1 MSLRKK
7 TIISKDNYIPFA
19 IKTYGGFHSLF
30 DSFFIS
36 CIQATIA
43 HHQQYSLVPMVLI
56 SNFQQRVPIAFQH
69 VQSIMILQCVAAL
82 EMHSSSIPH
91 IVANGSSTN
100 QFVINNAVLIYS
112 LLFY

>member
-1 MSLRKK
+1 MVVF
-7 TIISKDNYIPFA
+7 I
-19 IKTYGGFHSLF
+19 LF
-30 DSFFIS
+30 STLFFIS

-69 VQSIMILQCVAAL
+69 VQSIVILQCVAAL